1 MALNRTTGPST
12 ARVFLRIFAA
22 GSVVLTLSGLAIW
35 ALGMDVGKWLALLG
49 ACAFAILLIAD
60 LPVLSEYLSQRRGA
74 AGAGGL
80 LQIALAFVLV
90 LGLNAFS
97 FNHYRR
103 FDWTWD
109 RAYTLSP
116 DLRQQ
121 LAQLRSDSTSGD
133 AAVTDIVVY
142 QRGVSFGL
150 RGEHMPDNYDAAA
163 SKKIIEKVNDLAE
176 MFQDLGPRF
185 RVRVI
190 DYKERTFKKRMK
202 DLKEENKQLY
212 DALQSAPEDSIFFH
226 AGGKIQRLAF
236 HDVYQIDK
244 QASEEQNN
252 LVLNFQGVGPF
263 ARRILNIEEK
273 KPRVAAAVVHP
284 VLTLANPEHPMLT
297 MHGAKKVLDSYGY
310 DTRDILLRKMEDGD
324 LSEDAAALSYDEQ
337 RFEQIEEELPLIETS
352 IKENEE
358 RFKELNAG
366 QKRWKNET
374 LAELNKTYVYVMLPN
389 GQQGVIPRTE
399 LDKLESRKIQFK
411 SIPVDEEDRT
421 IKLRFYERELE
432 VGQALLDQDRKTRDA
447 LVKERANLN
456 VDELAEKRRISDV
469 EAKMKRMTADVDL
482 LIVPRFTFLNIPRR
496 QIIDNRVHK
505 LDETQIRAIK
515 AFMKQGKPVLFM
527 LGPTNQQGEPGER
540 PEPEPDPLERM
551 LADLGVYL
559 PRQTILYNV
568 ETKEFNERKVGVLFS
583 DREVETPPVLLQ
595 WEPGSGQVVKSKKD
609 FEKNPIRESLW
620 VTSRAAGKDRSMEL
634 RIRHPRPVYA
644 LVNSPE
650 KDGAKIIDES
660 AVFLMSSPE
669 SWNEEHPFIS
679 KKGVPRYS
687 PSSEAADPK
696 RGTLEEERRGP
707 IPIAVA
713 MERSVEPWFPGE
725 KGLPKARFAVIG
737 HGGVFVGPTLP
748 PMNEKLLLDTTNW
761 LLGRDDLLAHVDP
774 QPWKYPRAELSAAG
788 ATAWKGFGA
797 VILPAFFLFLG
808 ASVLMLRYVR

>member
-1 MALNRTTGPST
+1 MALNRNSGPTST
-12 ARVFLRIFAA
+12 RVFLRVFAA
-22 GSVVLTLSGLAIW
+22 GSVVLALCGLALWIMG
-35 ALGMDVGKWLALLG
+35 LDLGKWLAILG

-60 LPVLSEYLSQRRGA
+60 LPVLGEYLSQRRGT
-74 AGAGGL
+74 AGAGGM
-80 LQIALAFVLV
+80 LQILLALIL
-90 LGLNAFS
+90 LIGLNVFA

-109 RAYTLSP
+109 KAFTLSP
-116 DLRQQ
+116 EITAQ
-121 LAQLRSDSTSGD
+121 LANLRSDNSSSSD
-133 AAVTDIVVY
+133 AVTDIVVL
-142 QRGVSFGL
+142 QRGVYFGL
-150 RGEHMPDNYDAAA
+150 RGENKPDTYDAAA
-163 SKKIIEKVNDLAE
+163 GKKIVEKVNDLAE
-176 MFQDLGPRF
+176 IFQDLGPRF
-185 RVRVI
+185 RVQVL
-190 DYKERTFKKRMK
+190 DYKDRKFKKRMK
-202 DLKEENKQLY
+202 DLRESNKDLY
-212 DALQSAPEDSIFFH
+212 DAMQNAPEDSIFFH

-273 KPRVAAAVVHP
+273 KPRLAAAVVHP

-324 LSEDAAALSYDEQ
+324 LSEDPAALTYDEQ
-337 RFEQIEEELPLIETS
+337 RFEQIEEELPLIEAG
-352 IKENEE
+352 IKENEA
-358 RFKELNAG
+358 RHKELTAG
-366 QKRWKNET
+366 QKRWKKENM
-374 LAELNKTYVYVMLPN
+374 AELQKMYIYVMLPN

-399 LDKLESRKIQFK
+399 LEKLESRKIQFK
-411 SIPVDEEDRT
+411 SIPVDDEDIA
-421 IKLRFYERELE
+421 IKTRFYERELE
-432 VGQALLDQDRKTRDA
+432 VGQALLEQDRKTRDT
-447 LVKERANLN
+447 LLKERANLN

-505 LDETQIRAIK
+505 LDETQLRAIK

-527 LGPTNQQGEPGER
+527 LGPVNQQGEPGER
-540 PEPEPDPLERM
+540 PDGESDPLEKM
-551 LADLGVYL
+551 LAELGVYL
-559 PRQTILYNV
+559 PKQTILYNA

-583 DREVETPPVLLQ
+583 DREVEPPPVLLQ
-595 WEPGSGQVVKSKKD
+595 WEPGTGQVVKSKKD

-620 VTSRAAGKDRSMEL
+620 VTSRASGKDRSMEL

-644 LVNSPE
+644 LLNTPE
-650 KDGAKIIDES
+650 KDGVKIIDES

-669 SWNEEHPFIS
+669 SWNEDHPFIS

-687 PSSEAADPK
+687 PPAEGDPK
-696 RGTLEEERRGP
+696 RGGLEEERRGP
-707 IPIAVA
+707 FPIAIA
-713 MERSVEPWFPGE
+713 MERSVEAWFPGE
-725 KGLPKARFAVIG
+725 KNLPKARFAVIG

-774 QPWKYPRAELSAAG
+774 QPWSYPRADLSPAG
-788 ATAWKGFGA
+788 AIAWKGFGA

-808 ASVLMLRYVR
+808 ATVLMLRYVR